1 MPYIVDG
8 QPVTIADEPK
18 NQDGTL
24 WVPLR
29 ALSEAVGATVDWDQ
43 DLQQIMVHHPRAG
56 NIQLNIGTE
65 EIVNNNETGHS
76 LQAAPYVEGG
86 DTWVPVRFFNIQL
99 GYALNVNL
107 AENLVELTTWN
118 G

>member
-8 QPVTIADEPK
+8 QPVTIEQEPR

-29 ALSEAVGATVDWDQ
+29 PLAEAIGASVDWDQ
-43 DLQQIMVHHPRAG
+43 SLQQI
-56 NIQLNIGTE
+56 NISHTKGEFQLNIGTTDV
-65 EIVNNNETGHS
+65 IQNQAPAS
-76 LQAAPYVEGG
+76 MQAAPYVENGE
-86 DTWVPVRFFNIQL
+86 TWVPVRFFNQIM

>member
-8 QPVTIADEPK
+8 QKVEIAQEPR
-18 NQDGTL
+18 NDNGTL

-29 ALSEAVGATVDWDQ
+29 PLAEAMGARVEWDQ
-43 DLQQIMVHHPRAG
+43 ALQQINLHHTKG
-56 NIQLNIGTE
+56 NVQLNAGTADVILNSE
-65 EIVNNNETGHS
+65 PMS
-76 LQAAPYVEGG
+76 LQAAPYVEAGE
-86 DTWVPVRFFNIQL
+86 TWVPVRFFNEILSYQ
-99 GYALNVNL
+99 LNVNL

>member
-8 QPVTIADEPK
+8 QPVAIADEPK

-43 DLQQIMVHHPRAG
+43 DLQQVIVQHPRGG

-65 EIVNNNETGHS
+65 DIIKNNEAQG